1 MFHNQVT
8 EDQEIKMRRYATTMA
23 LGLTAALLLTGNA
36 FALSYDNNITIYDG
50 SSTAPTGWYGTQED
64 QETEPGMV
72 ATQPWDLEAFYQK
85 DNALTMV
92 GGYNFVTGK
101 DGFYSGDIFIDTD
114 GLYGKTQAPKGFLP
128 STGNK
133 IVTGSF
139 GYEYVLDLDFTN
151 LTYLVYKLDTADV
164 KTITVYYPQNELT
177 DPSSNP
183 WRYLSGGTRKGSGTI
198 DYAAALTDSAV
209 GRLIGGDHYAAGVD
223 LSFLDPAQQFVA
235 HFTMG
240 CGNDNLL
247 GSGTTAPVPE
257 PATMLLFGTGISGL
271 AAWQRRKFRKA

>member
-1 MFHNQVT
+1 
-8 EDQEIKMRRYATTMA
+8 MRRYATTMA

-36 FALSYDNNITIYDG
+36 FALSYANNITVYDG
-50 SSTAPTGWYGTQED
+50 SSTAPTGWYGPQED

-92 GGYNFVTGK
+92 GGYNFKTGK

-114 GLYGKTQAPKGFLP
+114 GLYGKTKAPAGFLP

-133 IVTGSF
+133 TVTGSF
-139 GYEYVLDLDFTN
+139 GYEYVLDLDFST

-164 KTITVYYPQNELT
+164 KTITVYYPQNEQT

-183 WRYLSGGTRKGSGTI
+183 WRYLSGGTRIGSGTI
-198 DYAAALTDSAV
+198 DYAQGLADYAV
-209 GRLIGGDHYAAGVD
+209 GGLLGGYHYAAGVD
-223 LSFLDPAQQFVA
+223 LSFLDPAQRFVA

-247 GSGTTAPVPE
+247 GTGTTAPVPE
-257 PATMLLFGTGISGL
+257 PATMLLFGTGITGL
-271 AAWQRRKFRKA
+271 AAFQRRKLRKA